1 MGFLRRQGRARPPA
15 VLEAGSTLLVA
26 RPRLPDPDAGR
37 ALCPQCKSQDLCQ
50 QRCTLVLQPSVT
62 RHPEVLG
69 LLPLP
74 GGVGGREHQ
83 ALDRGAALPSSGD
96 TSHRRRSA

>member
-26 RPRLPDPDAGR
+26 RPHLPDPDAGR

-74 GGVGGREHQ
+74 GG
-83 ALDRGAALPSSGD
+83 LGAGAPGLRSG
-96 TSHRRRSA
+96 SCPAQQW